1 MSNIQSLSS
10 TVLDER
16 RAQTLNAQALRKTV
30 PVRDINIVD
39 DKTIELNGKRLEMTP
54 KAFKNLMQI
63 IGMSQT
69 FAKKFET
76 LFNAETKAKFINQ
89 IKNAMAAQMNELTM
103 IVSPIQRKVVGFS
116 KQPTDM
122 ISHDRFLDLAD
133 RLVDQHGFEISNW
146 GVGQDGSVTINA
158 FNPKAQFD
166 IGLNDEVF
174 TAGLTMK
181 NGPLTGIEV
190 APYVNRMWCAN
201 GLTTNFAQDNYQLQ
215 NLTPEAMENFFQ
227 HMAELRRNGFVPT
240 DFAST
245 VQRATNT
252 PASLWELE
260 RGHNMIKKHVGDRAD
275 NWIPLQENLL
285 AYGQIGF
292 DPKNLNADQ
301 KKNARSN
308 QSIWSLVNGITH
320 VATHAPE
327 QLAFDMTDDDSTH
340 MMIQAGN
347 ILGSNWNLANE
358 MPSPFAA
365 KLSQED
371 QVGALLN

>member
-1 MSNIQSLSS
+1 MIQTLSTS
-10 TVLDER
+10 VLDER

-39 DKTIELNGKRLEMTP
+39 DKTIEFQGKRLEMTD
-54 KAFKNLMQI
+54 KAFKNLISM
-63 IGMSQT
+63 IGMSKA
-69 FAKKFET
+69 FASKFES

-89 IKNAMAAQMNELTM
+89 MKNAMATQMNEITM
-103 IVSPIQRKVVGFS
+103 IVSPVQRKVVGFS
-116 KQPTDM
+116 KQATDM
-122 ISHDRFLDLAD
+122 ISHDRFLDLTD
-133 RLVDQHGFEISNW
+133 RLVDQHGFEITNW
-146 GVGQDGSVTINA
+146 GVAPDGSVTINA

-201 GLTTNFAQDNYQLQ
+201 GLTTNFAKDTYQLQ
-215 NLTPEAMENFFQ
+215 DLTPESMENFFQ

-240 DFAST
+240 DFADT
-245 VQRATNT
+245 VRRATNT
-252 PASLWELE
+252 PASMWELE
-260 RGHNMIKKHVGDRAD
+260 RGHNMIKKWVGDRAD
-275 NWIPLQENLL
+275 NWIPLTENAT
-285 AYGQIGF
+285 AYGQMGY
-292 DPKNLNADQ
+292 NMNELNADQ
-301 KKNARSN
+301 KRNARSN

-327 QLAFDMTDDDSTH
+327 QLAFDMTDADSTNL
-340 MMIQAGN
+340 MVGAGN
-347 ILGSNWNLANE
+347 ILGSNWNLQNE

-365 KLSQED
+365 KLSAED